1 MSTMRETQ
9 SRCGENKNTKDS
21 QLRHAGNYK
30 DLTGQKFGELTVV
43 APTVKRKEG
52 LIVWGLSL
60 FLWELY
66 RSFKKTTNSW
76 VSNQMCAPSL
86 SNNVEKNY
94 HELVVVRIESIQ
106 QTMKAY
112 CLCSCGQSCWVR
124 CENLLNYHTK
134 SCGHRKKKDYRQ
146 RVAGVIPGKL
156 QSKRPKNN
164 SSGHKGVSQTASGK
178 WLAYISLK
186 GKRHNLGIFTKKVK
200 QF

>member
-1 MSTMRETQ
+1 M
-9 SRCGENKNTKDS
+9 
-21 QLRHAGNYK
+21 
-30 DLTGQKFGELTVV
+30 
-43 APTVKRKEG
+43 
-52 LIVWGLSL
+52 SL

-124 CENLLNYHTK
+124 CENLLNSIPKVAVIVKEGLPTK
-134 SCGHRKKKDYRQ
+134 SCWRNS
-146 RVAGVIPGKL
+146 GKL
-156 QSKRPKNN
+156 QSKRPKIIAADTR
-164 SSGHKGVSQTASGK
+164 SEPDRFWEMAGLYLFERQAS
-178 WLAYISLK
+178 
-186 GKRHNLGIFTKKVK
+186 
-200 QF
+200 

>member
-1 MSTMRETQ
+1 
-9 SRCGENKNTKDS
+9 
-21 QLRHAGNYK
+21 
-30 DLTGQKFGELTVV
+30 
-43 APTVKRKEG
+43 
-52 LIVWGLSL
+52 
-60 FLWELY
+60 
-66 RSFKKTTNSW
+66 
-76 VSNQMCAPSL
+76 MCAPSL

-94 HELVVVRIESIQ
+94 HELVVVWIESIQ

-124 CENLLNYHTK
+124 CENLLNGHTK

-186 GKRHNLGIFTKKVK
+186 GKRHNLGIFTKK
-200 QF
+200 